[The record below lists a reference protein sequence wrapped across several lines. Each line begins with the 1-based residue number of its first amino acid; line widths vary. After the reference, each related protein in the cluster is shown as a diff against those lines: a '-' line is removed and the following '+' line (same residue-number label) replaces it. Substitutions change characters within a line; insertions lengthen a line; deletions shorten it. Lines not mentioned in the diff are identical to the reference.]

1 MHAIVGDFTSGNTS
15 LLVMNPDFHFV
26 LAMEV
31 IVCTAGVGIVL
42 RTGECMSPTVVESE
56 VLRSV
61 LEFAMMI
68 ALSSKLFMEH

>member
-1 MHAIVGDFTSGNTS
+1 MHAIVEGFTSGNTS
-15 LLVMNPDFHFV
+15 LLVMNPDFYYV

-31 IVCTAGVGIVL
+31 IVCTAGVGNVL

>member
-1 MHAIVGDFTSGNTS
+1 MHAIVGGFTSDNTYS
-15 LLVMNPDFHFV
+15 LMMNPHFYFV

-31 IVCTAGVGIVL
+31 IVCTAGVGIAL
-42 RTGECMSPTVVESE
+42 RTSKCTGPTVVEPKLLS
-56 VLRSV
+56 SV

>member
-1 MHAIVGDFTSGNTS
+1 MHAIVEGFTSGNTS
-15 LLVMNPDFHFV
+15 LLVMNPDFYLV

-31 IVCTAGVGIVL
+31 IVCTAGVGNVL

-56 VLRSV
+56 VLK
-61 LEFAMMI
+61 FAMMI

>member
-1 MHAIVGDFTSGNTS
+1 VHAIVGGFTSGNTYF
-15 LLVMNPDFHFV
+15 LVMNPHFRFV

-31 IVCTAGVGIVL
+31 IVCTADVGIVL
-42 RTGECMSPTVVESE
+42 RTSKFMSPTVVEPE

-68 ALSSKLFMEH
+68 TLGSKLFMEH

>member
-1 MHAIVGDFTSGNTS
+1 
-15 LLVMNPDFHFV
+15 MNPDFHFV

-31 IVCTAGVGIVL
+31 IVCTASVGIVL
-42 RTGECMSPTVVESE
+42 RIGECMSPTVVESE
-56 VLRSV
+56 VLWSV

>member
-1 MHAIVGDFTSGNTS
+1 MHAIVGGFTSGNTS
-15 LLVMNPDFHFV
+15 FSVMNPDFRFV

-31 IVCTAGVGIVL
+31 IVCTASVGIVL

-61 LEFAMMI
+61 LKFAMMI

>member
-1 MHAIVGDFTSGNTS
+1 VHAIVEGFTSGNTS
-15 LLVMNPDFHFV
+15 LLVMNPDFYYV
-26 LAMEV
+26 LGMEV
-31 IVCTAGVGIVL
+31 IVCTAGVGNVL